1 MAGDSIEST
10 GTHSIELIDL
20 RMVMGNIT
28 LKAYS
33 MPDPFHQKWTRLS
46 LFRLRNKLWPFEEL
60 KKVYLC
66 QLKAFYG

>member
-1 MAGDSIEST
+1 MVGVSIEST

-20 RMVMGNIT
+20 RMVMGIIT
-28 LKAYS
+28 LKAYT
-33 MPDPFHQKWTRLS
+33 MPGLFHQKWTRLS

>member
-1 MAGDSIEST
+1 MVGDSIEST

-33 MPDPFHQKWTRLS
+33 MPNLFHQKWARLS
-46 LFRLRNKLWPFEEL
+46 LFRPRNKLWPFEEL
-60 KKVYLC
+60 KICYKG
-66 QLKAFYG
+66 QLKSFYG